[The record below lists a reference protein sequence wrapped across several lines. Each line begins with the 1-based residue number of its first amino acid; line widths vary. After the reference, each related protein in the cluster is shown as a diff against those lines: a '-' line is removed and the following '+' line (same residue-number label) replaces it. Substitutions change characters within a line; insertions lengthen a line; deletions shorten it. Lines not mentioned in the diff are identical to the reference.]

1 MNSMI
6 DYRTSLDEVIIIGLT
21 EGSQGIRSWVYDH
34 YSPALY
40 GKVVKRIKDPELAS
54 KCLLDVFIRIFKL
67 DGYVPGS
74 GLFIWFA
81 RITIET
87 ISSYNIDSN
96 PFNKN

>member
-1 MNSMI
+1 MI
-6 DYRTSLDEVIIIGLT
+6 DYRKSRDEVIIIGLT
-21 EGSQGIRSWVYDH
+21 EGSPGIRSWVYDH

-40 GKVVKRIKDPELAS
+40 GMVVKTIKDPGLAN
-54 KCLLDVFIRIFKL
+54 KCLSDVFIRIFKL

-74 GLFIWFA
+74 GLFLWFA

-87 ISSYNIDSN
+87 ISSYKIDSN